1 MQSDLELLEALL
13 NPHQTHPPTSLT
25 STSQHQELLEEA
37 CSYLTKTRWRQ
48 CVGQE
53 GSGDCRH
60 IAPICAPWMFTLR
73 WAHERRVPAILFLS
87 RAWFLGGLTSKKRA
101 GSYSEPTSCRFFHLP
116 QPLLVYFS
124 ALCHLYTSLILP
136 PAVMLC
142 TLSLIR
148 LAQELHVCLHVR

>member
-60 IAPICAPWMFTLR
+60 IAPICAPWMFTLS
-73 WAHERRVPAILFLS
+73 WAHERSVPAILFLS
-87 RAWFLGGLTSKKRA
+87 RAWFGFQKNGLV
-101 GSYSEPTSCRFFHLP
+101 PTVNQLHADFFT
-116 QPLLVYFS
+116 
-124 ALCHLYTSLILP
+124 CHSLF
-136 PAVMLC
+136 
-142 TLSLIR
+142 
-148 LAQELHVCLHVR
+148 